1 MINGKSRTTEEQGQ
15 NVLTENAAKKN
26 PKYPTIELNQSARSV
41 KRFGMCMLEK
51 IPYWMSIVRSVVQ
64 MNILLPCTN
73 CAMTIHKT
81 LLR

>member
-41 KRFGMCMLEK
+41 ERFGMCMLGK
-51 IPYWMSIVRSVVQ
+51 NP
-64 MNILLPCTN
+64 LLDVHSPFRGSN
-73 CAMTIHKT
+73 EYFVAMYKLCNDHTQNST
-81 LLR
+81 